1 MQKTEAAIVDSPQIT
16 QSAAEAADLPGRH
29 ITLRRMKVSELD
41 ALWEATE
48 GAAEDIFRWYTH
60 PILTKKQMRAW
71 VERAMDEEQRGV
83 SIAYVTV
90 LNATGKVIGSTRFM
104 TIERENRS
112 VEIGNTWLGPS
123 HQRTAANTEAKYLM
137 MRTAFEDWGC
147 RRVGLKT
154 DSRNE
159 KSRRAILRIGAKEE
173 GTLRNH
179 MVRLDGG
186 PRHSVF
192 FSVIAEE
199 WPQVKAELER
209 RLAAL

>member
-1 MQKTEAAIVDSPQIT
+1 VTHAQIPFAAAIS
-16 QSAAEAADLPGRH
+16 DLSGKN
-29 ITLRRMKVSELD
+29 ITLQRIRASQLD
-41 ALWEATE
+41 ALWAATE
-48 GAAEDIFRWYTH
+48 GRAAEVFRWYTF
-60 PILTKKQMRAW
+60 PITSKEQMQAW
-71 VERAMDEEQRGV
+71 FDQALNEEERGV
-83 SIAYVTV
+83 SIAYVTIE
-90 LNATGKVIGSTRFM
+90 NGTGKLIGSTRFM
-104 TIERENRS
+104 TIEREHRS

-159 KSRRAILRIGAKEE
+159 KSRTAMLRIGAKEE

-179 MVRLDGG
+179 MVRFDGG
-186 PRHSVF
+186 ARHSVF

-199 WPQVKAELER
+199 WPAVKAGLER
-209 RLAAL
+209 RLAGGPQAL